1 MLFQSGGYKISAL
14 EIEREL
20 LAHPD
25 IADVAIVGV
34 EDAEWG
40 QRVGAVVVPKHNVRH
55 IHYPC
60 YIALLLSNAN
70 SQIRKP
76 RLL

>member
-1 MLFQSGGYKISAL
+1 LLFQSGGYKISAL

-40 QRVGAVVVPKHNVRH
+40 QRVGAVVVPIHKVRH
-55 IHYPC
+55 IHIKNYPC
-60 YIALLLSNAN
+60 SYIALLF
-70 SQIRKP
+70 I
-76 RLL
+76 

>member
-1 MLFQSGGYKISAL
+1 L

-34 EDAEWG
+34 EDADWG
-40 QRVGAVVVPKHNVRH
+40 QRVGAVIVTKHKVV
-55 IHYPC
+55 
-60 YIALLLSNAN
+60 AL
-70 SQIRKP
+70 I
-76 RLL
+76 